1 MRNNVSPD
9 GKSTFELMYIQLK
22 QYLSFNFEG
31 LYSLQSGPI
40 RFFTISDVAIK
51 VLPAINDTWET
62 HTYSGVSDQ
71 LGSLYSSALT
81 FNVRLKQMSD
91 FRRSLVEADKTHFVS
106 ESITAWMT
114 SSLTGLVSAKQVKLL
129 FIQQNQRS

>member
-62 HTYSGVSDQ
+62 HTFSYQ
-71 LGSLYSSALT
+71 GSKI
-81 FNVRLKQMSD
+81 N
-91 FRRSLVEADKTHFVS
+91 
-106 ESITAWMT
+106 
-114 SSLTGLVSAKQVKLL
+114 
-129 FIQQNQRS
+129 